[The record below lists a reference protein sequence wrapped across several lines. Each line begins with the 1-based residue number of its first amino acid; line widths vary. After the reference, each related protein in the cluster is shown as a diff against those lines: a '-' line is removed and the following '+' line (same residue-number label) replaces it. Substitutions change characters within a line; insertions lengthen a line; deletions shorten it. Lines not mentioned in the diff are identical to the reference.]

1 MTAGGLPPARDQRT
15 VDIKHVEL
23 LALFHFIGA
32 FFALLAIGGVLVHYA
47 FFNSIMKDPAVW
59 ARNPQGPPPQ
69 ALFEGLKWLYLACG
83 GWFGTSLVLN
93 VLAGFCLLRRK
104 ARTFCF
110 VVAAFDCL
118 HTPLGTVLGI
128 FTIIVLARDSVR
140 DLFQQ
145 RAYGLE

>member
-1 MTAGGLPPARDQRT
+1 MTAAGLPPARDQRS
-15 VDIKHVEL
+15 VDIKDVEL

-32 FFALLAIGGVLVHYA
+32 GFALLAMGGVLLHYA
-47 FFNSIMKDPAVW
+47 FFSSVMKDPEIW
-59 ARNPQGPPPQ
+59 ARNPQAAPPQ
-69 ALFEGLKWLYLACG
+69 ALFEGLKWFYLAIG
-83 GWFGTSLVLN
+83 GWFATSLVLN

-104 ARTFCF
+104 GRTFCF

-118 HTPLGTVLGI
+118 HMPIGTVLGI

-140 DLFQQ
+140 DLFQP